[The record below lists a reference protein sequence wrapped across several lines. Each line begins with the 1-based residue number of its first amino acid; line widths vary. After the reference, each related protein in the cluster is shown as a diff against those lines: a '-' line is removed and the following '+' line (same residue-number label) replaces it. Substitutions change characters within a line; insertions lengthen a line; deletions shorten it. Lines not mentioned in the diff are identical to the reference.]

1 MMIQVV
7 VQARDVAVGDM
18 IQETVMTTA
27 QERGVHTTEAVRT
40 ILWHTVSHRT
50 NEQRGDDERTAGMWF
65 DRRTSEEYDWI
76 PIDDT
81 FGEEMY
87 WPDLM
92 LEPST
97 LIVVWRSM

>member
-1 MMIQVV
+1 MKIQVV
-7 VQARDVAVGDM
+7 VQARDVAVGDEIHDIHNDKM
-18 IQETVMTTA
+18 
-27 QERGVHTTEAVRT
+27 
-40 ILWHTVSHRT
+40 LTVSHRT

-65 DRRTSEEYDWI
+65 DRQTSKEYDWI

-81 FGEEMY
+81 FEEEIY

-97 LIVVWRSM
+97 LMVVWRSV